1 MNKYVNQDWEG
12 VWDVLQDLTVEG
24 MSDDESLDELS
35 TEQVLLES
43 GRKQV
48 DVMNKETRRLD
59 LEWRN
64 PILPGFFLVLEQY
77 DRIRNQELGRPAND
91 NTGLRRHHG
100 LGQVNVDKRASLR
113 GLSRSMYNQDW
124 VNRCTL
130 ADQNVLGMQPSLKI
144 PTLVS
149 RLRQYHIPYLYRHFS
164 FGLGWI

>member
-91 NTGLRRHHG
+91 NAGLRRHHG

-113 GLSRSMYNQDW
+113 GLSKDW